1 MAKTIAG
8 LQLEAVTKGPWLARR
23 FPAITNETVYHCVT
37 HWYSLTSSAG
47 EKLWAERIIKKKVC
61 KAFPAIYTWVV
72 KMIVSLLI
80 YWLLNK
86 RNAKFNREVQEIN
99 QYLQ

>member
-23 FPAITNETVYHCVT
+23 FPAITNETVIQCVN
-37 HWYSLTSSAG
+37 HWYSLTASAG
-47 EKLWAERIIKKKVC
+47 EKSWATKTIKNKVC
-61 KAFPAIYTWVV
+61 KAFPIIYAWAV

-86 RNAKFNREVQEIN
+86 RNAKFDREVQEIN
-99 QYLQ
+99 HYLQ

>member
-8 LQLEAVTKGPWLARR
+8 LQLEAISKGPWLARR
-23 FPAITNETVYHCVT
+23 FPSITNETVYHCVT
-37 HWYSLTSSAG
+37 HWYSLTASAG
-47 EKLWAERIIKKKVC
+47 EKSWAERIIKQKVC
-61 KAFPAIYTWVV
+61 KAFPIIYAWAV

-86 RNAKFNREVQEIN
+86 RSAKFDREVQQIN

>member
-47 EKLWAERIIKKKVC
+47 EKAWAERIIKKKVC
-61 KAFPAIYTWVV
+61 KAFPIIYILLIKV
-72 KMIVSLLI
+72 IVSLVMSWMLE
-80 YWLLNK
+80 K
-86 RNAKFNREVQEIN
+86 RNYKFDKEVTEIYK
-99 QYLQ
+99 YLQ